1 MHKFFFENLRS
12 SDDKFALSSPN
23 GNNTFPP
30 HIHRQMEILYVTAG
44 HNRATI
50 NNQTMILSENQMAI
64 ADSFDVHEWEH
75 IDGLACCF
83 ILPYSVCACVAPH
96 SEGYSLS
103 QHFIT
108 DESVCLRFKEL
119 MDLMYR
125 YKEES
130 AVLEGLA
137 RAFVALIYKHLP
149 MEKRKSNKPRSLLQ
163 EILTYIEKN
172 FTSRLTLESVAKHFG
187 YSKYYFS
194 KLFNQLL
201 GCHFEHY
208 VNLVRMQNALYLIR
222 EKEKSLL
229 EAALDSGFP
238 SLSTFYR
245 TFKLCYNCGV
255 KTYLK
260 QQRNASDSLMPIL
273 AQSTRYEQAKSAETE

>member
-1 MHKFFFENLRS
+1 MHNFFFENLRS
-12 SDDKFALSSPN
+12 LNDEFTLSLPN
-23 GNNTFPP
+23 SYNTFPP

-50 NNQTMILSENQMAI
+50 NNQTMVLSENQMAI

-75 IDGLACCF
+75 IDGLASCF
-83 ILPYSVCACVAPH
+83 ILPYSAFSPVAPLN
-96 SEGYSLS
+96 EGYSLS
-103 QHFIT
+103 QNFIT
-108 DESVCLRFKEL
+108 DENVCLRLKEI

-125 YKEES
+125 YKEEKS
-130 AVLEGLA
+130 VLDGLT
-137 RAFVALIYKHLP
+137 RALVVLIYKHLP
-149 MEKRKSNKPRSLLQ
+149 VDKRKSNKLRSLLH

-172 FTSRLTLESVAKHFG
+172 FTSHLTLESVAKHFG

-194 KLFNQLL
+194 RLFNQLL

-208 VNLVRMQNALYLIR
+208 VNIVRMQNALYLIK
-222 EKEKSLL
+222 EKEKNLL
-229 EAALDSGFP
+229 EAALDSGFS

-245 TFKLCYNCGV
+245 TFKICYNCGV

-260 QQRNASDSLMPIL
+260 QQRGVSDYFLTSL
-273 AQSTRYEQAKSAETE
+273 